1 MKGYTTDKSIRGK
14 LRAFLYYERGSKMR
28 LRIEMQADIHNRG
41 NSKLKRGVMTWH
53 LFTDMD
59 NQFVELID
67 VFPPARVKE
76 RAEKNMVAIIKV
88 PEINPGESF
97 SPTVILRI
105 DTTTRDWLME
115 PQEISQETISRN
127 IGMYC
132 THQKYWEIDD
142 DVIQEMSERMA
153 ERTGDDESYA
163 RLAYDIVRDSVKL
176 KTHLEERR
184 GAARAVREKEGD
196 CDEHADLFIALLRA
210 VKIPARRV
218 VGHFYRH
225 GKSEPEPHAWSEV
238 FLERKGWIPVDA
250 ALGNF
255 GVMSENYF
263 SRIREGLV
271 SERPTLQLK
280 WSGIATEAPSVEEEV
295 KMTIIKNGQD

>member
-1 MKGYTTDKSIRGK
+1 
-14 LRAFLYYERGSKMR
+14 MR

-41 NSKLKRGVMTWH
+41 TSKLRNGLMTWH

-59 NQFVELID
+59 NQFVEMID

-115 PQEISQETISRN
+115 SQISSQETIARN
-127 IGMYC
+127 RGMYC
-132 THQKYWEIDD
+132 GYQKYWEIDD
-142 DVIQEMSERMA
+142 DIVQEMSERIA

-163 RLAYDIVRDSVKL
+163 RLAYNTVRESVKL
-176 KTHLEERR
+176 KTHLDERI
-184 GAARAVREKEGD
+184 GAARTVREKEGD
-196 CDEHADLFIALLRA
+196 CDEHADLFIALARA

-218 VGHFYRH
+218 VGHYYRGGAH
-225 GKSEPEPHAWSEV
+225 EPEPHAWAEV
-238 FLERKGWIPVDA
+238 FLERKGWVPVDA

-295 KMTIIKNGQD
+295 KMTVLVNGQS

>member
-1 MKGYTTDKSIRGK
+1 
-14 LRAFLYYERGSKMR
+14 MR
-28 LRIEMQADIHNRG
+28 LRIDMQADIHNRG
-41 NSKLKRGVMTWH
+41 TTKLKRGLMTWH
-53 LFTDMD
+53 LFTGSD
-59 NQFVELID
+59 NQFVEMID
-67 VFPPARVKE
+67 VFPPAKVTE
-76 RAEKNMVAIIKV
+76 RAEQNMVAVIKV

-105 DTTTRDWLME
+105 DTTRRDWLME
-115 PQEISQETISRN
+115 PQSTPQQMITQNRGT
-127 IGMYC
+127 YC
-132 THQKYWEIDD
+132 ALQKYWEIDD
-142 DVIQEMSERMA
+142 EIIQEMSERMA

-163 RLAYDIVRDSVKL
+163 RLAFDIVRDTVKL
-176 KTHLEERR
+176 KTHLDERI

-196 CDEHADLFIALLRA
+196 CDEHADLFIALLRT

-218 VGHFYRH
+218 VGHFYRG
-225 GKSEPEPHAWSEV
+225 GKPEPEPHAWSEV

-255 GVMSENYF
+255 GMLSENYF

-271 SERPTLQLK
+271 SERPTLKLK

-295 KMTIIKNGQD
+295 KMTILENGES